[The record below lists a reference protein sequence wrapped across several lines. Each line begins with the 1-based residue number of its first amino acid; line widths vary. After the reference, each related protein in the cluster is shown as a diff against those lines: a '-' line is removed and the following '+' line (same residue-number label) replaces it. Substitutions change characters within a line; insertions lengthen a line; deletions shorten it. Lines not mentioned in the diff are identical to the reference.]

1 MKLFRTH
8 GLWQDKGMFGCR
20 CAALKCRAKKLLR
33 RVVTGYE
40 RLFQKAIGLVSS
52 VFTRKFQ
59 KQTREAVNG
68 GDATRDSIRKR
79 HYIFEIGHT
88 FVHLRHMFGFI
99 FGNFLTG
106 IPFCRKNRKIVHKSR
121 LKAFIRCMIFFSREA
136 VGMVCFWKKHR
147 MGTRNSCHR
156 MQPKEKA
163 RRYEYGRSGCFSLL
177 LRRPLVSFRSHFEW
191 PFASGTCSRRGLA
204 SFRQDLQC
212 LCEAHP
218 SVGGRICALLRE
230 KAVLFAVPFLFIAFL
245 CFGAPVAPAA
255 VADAPKSPQ
264 KITKANQG
272 SSSNKASAKAPT
284 KGTTPLPDAASPNTP
299 APNAEPKEIKN
310 LKSYCKHHPNEW
322 EGFYNLGIEQYK
334 LMDYAAAQQSFA
346 QALQNCSDPKEQEKI
361 FYNLGNAGFRFSQS
375 QSVDQQVLGFK
386 ESLQNY
392 ENALAID
399 KEAKD
404 TQHNIEVVKRYL
416 KRAEKQQQQEQ
427 QNKKNGKDDNKNYT
441 GLEKDKD
448 SSNDKDKDKND
459 GKDKDD
465 KDNQKDQQDDSGDK
479 NVDLEQ
485 KEMDNILNRAKKV
498 EKMLPP
504 SSLNPQSGGKD
515 PVIRDW

>member
-1 MKLFRTH
+1 MLT
-8 GLWQDKGMFGCR
+8 C
-20 CAALKCRAKKLLR
+20 KK
-33 RVVTGYE
+33 
-40 RLFQKAIGLVSS
+40 
-52 VFTRKFQ
+52 VF
-59 KQTREAVNG
+59 
-68 GDATRDSIRKR
+68 
-79 HYIFEIGHT
+79 
-88 FVHLRHMFGFI
+88 
-99 FGNFLTG
+99 FLT
-106 IPFCRKNRKIVHKSR
+106 
-121 LKAFIRCMIFFSREA
+121 A
-136 VGMVCFWKKHR
+136 
-147 MGTRNSCHR
+147 
-156 MQPKEKA
+156 
-163 RRYEYGRSGCFSLL
+163 LL
-177 LRRPLVSFRSHFEW
+177 LFVDFFCFRV
-191 PFASGTCSRRGLA
+191 LA
-204 SFRQDLQC
+204 S
-212 LCEAHP
+212 P
-218 SVGGRICALLRE
+218 
-230 KAVLFAVPFLFIAFL
+230 KN
-245 CFGAPVAPAA
+245 APN
-255 VADAPKSPQ
+255 SPQ
-264 KITKANQG
+264 TVKATNKGG
-272 SSSNKASAKAPT
+272 SSNKTPAKASAKNA
-284 KGTTPLPDAASPNTP
+284 TPPSDVASPNTP
-299 APNAEPKEIKN
+299 APSAEPKEIKN
-310 LKSYCKHHPNEW
+310 LKSYCKHHPNDW

-427 QNKKNGKDDNKNYT
+427 QNKKDDKDDNKNYT

-448 SSNDKDKDKND
+448 SSNDKDNDKDKDKND
-459 GKDKDD
+459 DKDKDD

>member
-1 MKLFRTH
+1 MKFFLTRKLRQNAIASVFVRGRNAGGCWLQTILRHALGVFECVPGIFSKSGSNSLKRNGFGGYRIQTPSEMHDART
-8 GLWQDKGMFGCR
+8 LKCYRTAFLRYAATLFGCGR
-20 CAALKCRAKKLLR
+20 TLPGVYHTLS
-33 RVVTGYE
+33 T
-40 RLFQKAIGLVSS
+40 VS
-52 VFTRKFQ
+52 
-59 KQTREAVNG
+59 
-68 GDATRDSIRKR
+68 
-79 HYIFEIGHT
+79 
-88 FVHLRHMFGFI
+88 
-99 FGNFLTG
+99 
-106 IPFCRKNRKIVHKSR
+106 
-121 LKAFIRCMIFFSREA
+121 
-136 VGMVCFWKKHR
+136 
-147 MGTRNSCHR
+147 
-156 MQPKEKA
+156 
-163 RRYEYGRSGCFSLL
+163 
-177 LRRPLVSFRSHFEW
+177 
-191 PFASGTCSRRGLA
+191 
-204 SFRQDLQC
+204 
-212 LCEAHP
+212 
-218 SVGGRICALLRE
+218 
-230 KAVLFAVPFLFIAFL
+230 FLFIGLL
-245 CFGAPVAPAA
+245 CFGAPASAA
-255 VADAPKSPQ
+255 TEKSAPKSLQ
-264 KITKANQG
+264 KGTKANKG
-272 SSSNKASAKAPT
+272 SSADKASAKSST
-284 KGTTPLPDAASPNTP
+284 KGAMPPPDVASPDVP
-299 APNAEPKEIKN
+299 ASDAEPKEIKK
-310 LKSYCKHHPNEW
+310 LKSYCKHHSNDW

-427 QNKKNGKDDNKNYT
+427 QNKKDDKKNDNKKLTNM
-441 GLEKDKD
+441 EKDND
-448 SSNDKDKDKND
+448 SSDNKDKDKDKD
-459 GKDKDD
+459 KDDKDD